1 MPSIPYNEHKLQAA
15 MMDWFSDIIPPHL
28 LIWQPVSS
36 VQPVDASAWVSLLE
50 PVSMNGC
57 VFSVL
62 IAQTGNVGLVNI
74 TEWELD
80 ENLES
85 QTKC

>member
-1 MPSIPYNEHKLQAA
+1 MEQ
-15 MMDWFSDIIPPHL
+15 FSDIIL
-28 LIWQPVSS
+28 VYLSAWQPVRS

-50 PVSMNGC
+50 AVNMNGC
-57 VFSVL
+57 VFSAL

-74 TEWELD
+74 IEWEPD

-85 QTKC
+85 WN